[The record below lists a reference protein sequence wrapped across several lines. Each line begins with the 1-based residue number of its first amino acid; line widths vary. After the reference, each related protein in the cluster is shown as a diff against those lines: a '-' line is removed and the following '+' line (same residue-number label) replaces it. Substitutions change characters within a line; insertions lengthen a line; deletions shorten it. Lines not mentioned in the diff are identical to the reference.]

1 MTLAAATPVI
11 RYDGDDAATN
21 FSFPYIFWDAT
32 EIVLT
37 HRAEDG
43 TITTPVKDTD
53 YTVNGGDGSTGDV
66 DFPIGGSTY
75 STLASGTPDEQLT
88 ISRVLPV
95 SRDVDQAG
103 TYHFDTAN
111 LEGDENMAI
120 QQQQQHQL
128 DRSLKQP
135 ISDSDSLDMTIPS
148 ATDRASK
155 VAGYD
160 ANGEP
165 IVVSGTV
172 AIAEATANEIDSDTT
187 DRYVAPDKL
196 AASKYAAALNGQ
208 IRVEMIGAGGGV
220 LATGAQK
227 VYLKMPYACT
237 ITGWWVD
244 LDQSD
249 TITLDVWIDA
259 WSASSRPT
267 VADTIIDTGSG
278 GIKPNV
284 GGAALGEKY
293 ANLNNWTVAVGKDDV
308 VEINIDAVGG
318 TATKAI
324 LHMDVIKTGA

>member
-196 AASKYAAALNGQ
+196 AASKYAASLNGQ
-208 IRVEMIGAGGGV
+208 VTVTFEGDASV
-220 LATGAQK
+220 LTTGAYK
-227 VYLKMPYACT
+227 VYVPIPYDGT
-237 ITGWWVD
+237 ITGVQ
-244 LDQSD
+244 LLADQSGSVVVDIWKD
-249 TITLDVWIDA
+249 TYA
-259 WSASSRPT
+259 NFPPT
-267 VADTIIDTGSG
+267 VADTITASAKPTLSGAQKSVDTTLTG
-278 GIKPNV
+278 
-284 GGAALGEKY
+284 
-293 ANLNNWTVAVGKDDV
+293 WTVAITNGDIL
-308 VEINIDAVGG
+308 EFNIDSV
-318 TATKAI
+318 ATITKLI
-324 LHMDVIKTGA
+324 LILTIDKTGA